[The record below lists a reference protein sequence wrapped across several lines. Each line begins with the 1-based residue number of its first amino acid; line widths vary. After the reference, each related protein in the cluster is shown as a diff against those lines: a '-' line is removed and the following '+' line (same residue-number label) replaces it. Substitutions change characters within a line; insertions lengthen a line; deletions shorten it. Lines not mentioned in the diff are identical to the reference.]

1 METYVSNV
9 LRGCVGQTVEEIGTL
24 LDNRGTVEGVRIK
37 FADGTMVQ
45 FWYDQDEQ
53 EFVIQN
59 VEGCDD

>member
-1 METYVSNV
+1 METYVSQV
-9 LRGCVGQTVEEIGTL
+9 LKGCVGQTVKGIGTL
-24 LDNRGTVEGVRIK
+24 LDAKGVVEGVRIK
-37 FADGTMVQ
+37 FADGTLVQ